1 MLSPRNDDKMDIRK
15 QIDKD
20 IKMQLFEIDSV
31 EDLICRGYK
40 STEIL
45 ELKQVDTGYNNN
57 KYKTALKNIDRLNY
71 KYNHL
76 EQRFTIHQLKS
87 YLEKYNDG
95 LTKKEFLDLLL
106 IHDYHGFNL
115 KKAFDYLNLSE
126 EFKLADKNNKLNY
139 WKKGTIEKYGVDNV
153 FKLKEFQD
161 KAAET
166 REKRYGGRYTL
177 SKGSSLEPS
186 ARQNSIETNK
196 SEESKKKRI
205 QTNIKKYGVP
215 YTSQSEIIRKKTEKT
230 NLSKYGFKNAMQS
243 KDVQNKVVKT
253 NMEKYGV
260 KSTLQL
266 DSVKEKI
273 KETNLQRYGVP
284 NYQQTAESR
293 EKQSKKMIEIK
304 SKILQTKIKN
314 RTLRTS
320 KPEQNL
326 HQELLNLFDNVQT
339 QFDSNE
345 YPFAC
350 DFYIPDRQLYIEL
363 NASWTHNSAWYDEN
377 KLGHNEIANKWSNSS
392 AYYKQ
397 AHKTWTYYDVKKR
410 QTAKENNLNYLVFW
424 QPDLSDFYLWV
435 ELGCPDAKDWER
447 EYSWLDSRQLPTQLE
462 NNQLTPLKNGSKTI
476 IKIARQFM
484 YPVIY
489 EREINMWNQNIFI
502 KNKGYIQPFLFAN
515 RLKYINKTPDQLNNL
530 DIIRGLS
537 YSGQIRAYTAF
548 DNSLMK
554 RFIEKYKPQ
563 SIFDPCSGWGERL
576 LTAASYNIP
585 YRGQD
590 INKKLKEPYQ
600 KLIDSYKLTNQS
612 VTIVD
617 SSKTKNEA
625 DCLFTCP
632 PYFDTEIYTKNGAE
646 NLNYDDFIKWWD
658 TIIKNSDVNIVAFQ
672 INQKYKKVLKDV
684 VTQNGYQL
692 VEEMK
697 LTKQASHL
705 NKSKKEYES
714 LMILRKI

>member
-1 MLSPRNDDKMDIRK
+1 
-15 QIDKD
+15 
-20 IKMQLFEIDSV
+20 MQLFEMNSV

-45 ELKQVDTGYNNN
+45 KLKKIDTGYNNN
-57 KYKTALKNIDRLNY
+57 KYKTILKGIDRTKY

-76 EQRFTIHQLKS
+76 QQRFSLNNLKKH
-87 YLEKYNDG
+87 LNKYADG

-106 IHDYHGFNL
+106 IHDYEKFNL

-139 WKKGTIEKYGVDNV
+139 WKKGTIKKYGVDNI

-196 SEESKKKRI
+196 SEESKNKRI
-205 QTNIKKYGVP
+205 QTNIEKYGVP
-215 YTSQSEIIRKKTEKT
+215 YTSQSDIIRKKTEKS
-230 NLSKYGFKNAMQS
+230 NLLKYGFKHPMQS
-243 KDVQNKVVKT
+243 KYMQNKVEKT
-253 NMEKYGV
+253 NMERYGV

-273 KETNLQRYGVP
+273 TKTNLQKYGVP
-284 NYQQTAESR
+284 YYHQTIESR
-293 EKQSKKMIEIK
+293 EKQSKRMIKNK

-314 RTLRTS
+314 GTLKTS
-320 KPEQNL
+320 KPEQKL
-326 HQELLNLFDNVQT
+326 HQELLNLFDNVQI
-339 QFDSNE
+339 QFNSNE

-350 DFYIPDRQLYIEL
+350 DFYIQDRQLYIEL
-363 NASWTHNSAWYDEN
+363 NASWTHNSAWYNEN
-377 KLGHNEIANKWSNSS
+377 NFEHIEIANKWSNSS

-424 QPDLSDFYLWV
+424 QTDLSDFHLWV
-435 ELGCPDAKDWER
+435 ELGCPDAKDWQK
-447 EYSWLDSRQLPTQLE
+447 EYSWLDIHKLPDKLE
-462 NNQLTPLKNGSKTI
+462 IDQLTPLKNGSKTV

-489 EREINMWNQNIFI
+489 EREIEMWNNNKFI

-515 RLKYINKTPDQLNNL
+515 RLKYINKLPNQLTDL

-548 DNSLMK
+548 DNTLMK
-554 RFIEKYKPQ
+554 KFIEKYKPTY
-563 SIFDPCSGWGERL
+563 IFDPCAGWGERL
-576 LTAASYNIP
+576 LTAACYNIP
-585 YRGQD
+585 YKGQD
-590 INKKLKEPYQ
+590 INEKLQEPYQ
-600 KLIDSYKLTNQS
+600 KLIDSYNLTDQS
-612 VTIVD
+612 INIID
-617 SSKTKNEA
+617 SSTTKNKA

-632 PYFDTEIYTKNGAE
+632 PYFHTEIYTEDGAE
-646 NLNYDDFIKWWD
+646 NLNQEDFLKWWD
-658 TIIKNSDVNIVAFQ
+658 TIIKNSDVNIIAFQ
-672 INQKYKKVLKDV
+672 INQKYKNILTNIVI
-684 VTQNGYQL
+684 QNGYDL
-692 VEEMK
+692 IEEMK
-697 LTKQASHL
+697 LNKQASHL

>member
-1 MLSPRNDDKMDIRK
+1 
-15 QIDKD
+15 
-20 IKMQLFEIDSV
+20 MQLFEIDSV

-76 EQRFTIHQLKS
+76 EQRFSLEELKEFLNQYS
-87 YLEKYNDG
+87 DG
-95 LTKKEFLDLLL
+95 LNKKGFLDLLL
-106 IHDYHGFNL
+106 IHDYEKFNL

-139 WKKGTIEKYGVDNV
+139 FKQGTINKYGVDNV

-161 KAAET
+161 KATET
-166 REKRYGGRYTL
+166 REKRYGGKYTL
-177 SKGSSLEPS
+177 SKDSILEPS

-196 SEESKKKRI
+196 SIEVIEKRK
-205 QTNIKKYGVP
+205 QTNI
-215 YTSQSEIIRKKTEKT
+215 E
-230 NLSKYGFKNAMQS
+230 KYGFPNPNQSLLVQQKIRKTKKKNNS
-243 KDVQNKVVKT
+243 F
-253 NMEKYGV
+253 
-260 KSTLQL
+260 
-266 DSVKEKI
+266 
-273 KETNLQRYGVP
+273 
-284 NYQQTAESR
+284 
-293 EKQSKKMIEIK
+293 IK
-304 SKILQTKIKN
+304 SK
-314 RTLRTS
+314 S
-320 KPEQNL
+320 EENL
-326 HQELLNLFDNVQT
+326 HKELTKLFNNVQT
-339 QFDSNE
+339 QFTSSS

-363 NASWTHNSAWYDEN
+363 NATWTHGSAWYDMN
-377 KLGHNEIANKWSNSS
+377 NTSHKKISNEWKSHSGYYKS
-392 AYYKQ
+392 AYN
-397 AHKTWTYYDVKKR
+397 TWTNLDVKKR

-435 ELGCPDAKDWER
+435 KMGGPDAKDWER
-447 EYSWLDSRQLPTQLE
+447 EYSWLDSRKLPTQLE
-462 NNQLTPLKNGSKTI
+462 NNQLKPLKNGSKTI

-515 RLKYINKTPDQLNNL
+515 RLKYINKTPEQLSNL

-563 SIFDPCSGWGERL
+563 SIFDPCAGWGERL

-585 YRGQD
+585 YKGQD

-617 SSKTKNEA
+617 SSTTQNKA

-632 PYFDTEIYTKNGAE
+632 PYFDTEIYTENGSE
-646 NLNYDDFIKWWD
+646 NLNENDFQNWWD
-658 TIIKNSDVNIVAFQ
+658 TIIKNSEVNIVAFQ
-672 INQKYKKVLKDV
+672 INQKYKDVLTDV
-684 VTQNGYQL
+684 VIQNGYEL

-697 LTKQASHL
+697 LNKQASHL
-705 NKSKKEYES
+705 NKSKKEFES

>member
-1 MLSPRNDDKMDIRK
+1 
-15 QIDKD
+15 
-20 IKMQLFEIDSV
+20 MQLFELDSV
-31 EDLICRGYK
+31 EDLICRAYK

-57 KYKTALKNIDRLNY
+57 KYNKALKDIDRLKY
-71 KYNHL
+71 KYSHL
-76 EQRFTIHQLKS
+76 EQRFSIEELKEFLNQYS
-87 YLEKYNDG
+87 DG
-95 LTKKEFLDLLL
+95 LNKKGFLDLLL
-106 IHDYHGFNL
+106 IHDYEKFNL

-139 WKKGTIEKYGVDNV
+139 LKQGTINKYGVDNV
-153 FKLKEFQD
+153 FKLKEFQN
-161 KAAET
+161 KATET
-166 REKRYGGRYTL
+166 REKRYGGKYTL

-196 SEESKKKRI
+196 SEESKNKRI

-215 YTSQSEIIRKKTEKT
+215 YTSQSDIIRKKTEKT
-230 NLSKYGFKNAMQS
+230 NLSKYGFKHPMQS
-243 KDVQNKVVKT
+243 KYMQNKVVKT
-253 NMEKYGV
+253 NMERYGV
-260 KSTLQL
+260 KTTLQL

-273 KETNLQRYGVP
+273 TKTNLEKYGVP
-284 NYQQTAESR
+284 HYQQTMESR
-293 EKQSKKMIEIK
+293 EKQSKRMIENN
-304 SKILQTKIKN
+304 SKYIQTKIKN
-314 RTLRTS
+314 GTLKTS
-320 KPEQNL
+320 EPEKKL
-326 HQELLNLFDNVQT
+326 HQELLNIFDNVQI
-339 QFDSNE
+339 QFTSNE

-350 DFYIPDRQLYIEL
+350 DFYIPERQLYIEL

-377 KLGHNEIANKWSNSS
+377 NLEHKEIATKWSNSS

-435 ELGCPDAKDWER
+435 ELGCPDAKDWEK
-447 EYSWLDSRQLPTQLE
+447 EYSWLDTHQLPEKLE
-462 NNQLTPLKNGSKTI
+462 IDKLTPLKNGSKNI

-515 RLKYINKTPDQLNNL
+515 RLKYINKTPDQLSNL

-563 SIFDPCSGWGERL
+563 SIFDPCAGWGERL

-585 YRGQD
+585 YKGQD
-590 INKKLKEPYQ
+590 INEKLKEPYQ

-617 SSKTKNEA
+617 SSTTKNKA

-632 PYFDTEIYTKNGAE
+632 PYFDTEIYTEHGAE
-646 NLNYDDFIKWWD
+646 NLNHDDFIKWWD
-658 TIIKNSDVNIVAFQ
+658 TIIKNSDVNIVTFQ
-672 INQKYKKVLKDV
+672 INQKYKKVLKDIV
-684 VTQNGYQL
+684 IQNGYQL

>member
-1 MLSPRNDDKMDIRK
+1 MLLPRNDDKIDIRK
-15 QIDKD
+15 KIDKEY
-20 IKMQLFEIDSV
+20 KMQLFEIDSV

-76 EQRFTIHQLKS
+76 EQRFSLEELKEFLNQYS
-87 YLEKYNDG
+87 DG
-95 LTKKEFLDLLL
+95 LNKKEFLDLLL
-106 IHDYHGFNL
+106 IHDYEKFNL
-115 KKAFDYLNLSE
+115 KKAFNYLNLSE

-139 WKKGTIEKYGVDNV
+139 WKKGTIKKYGVDNV

-161 KAAET
+161 KATET

-177 SKGSSLEPS
+177 SKGSSLKPS
-186 ARQNSIETNK
+186 AKQNSIETNK
-196 SEESKKKRI
+196 SEESKEKRI
-205 QTNIKKYGVP
+205 QTNI
-215 YTSQSEIIRKKTEKT
+215 
-230 NLSKYGFKNAMQS
+230 
-243 KDVQNKVVKT
+243 
-253 NMEKYGV
+253 EKYGYP
-260 KSTLQL
+260 SY
-266 DSVKEKI
+266 S
-273 KETNLQRYGVP
+273 
-284 NYQQTAESR
+284 QTEEAR
-293 EKQSKKMIEIK
+293 KAQSKRVIENRPNEIK
-304 SKILQTKIKN
+304 TKIKN
-314 RTLRTS
+314 GTLKTS
-320 KPEQNL
+320 KPEQKL
-326 HQELLNLFDNVQT
+326 HEELKKLFNKIEIQYISDQ
-339 QFDSNE
+339 

-350 DFYIPDRQLYIEL
+350 DFYIPDRKLYIEL
-363 NASWTHNSAWYDEN
+363 NASWTHNSVWYDEN
-377 KLGHNEIANKWSNSS
+377 KQEHEEIANKWLTSS
-392 AYYKQ
+392 DYYKIAQ
-397 AHKTWTYYDVKKR
+397 KTWTYYDVKKR

-435 ELGCPDAKDWER
+435 EMGCPDAKDWER

-515 RLKYINKTPDQLNNL
+515 RLKYINKTPEQLSNL

-537 YSGQIRAYTAF
+537 YSAQIRAYTAL

-563 SIFDPCSGWGERL
+563 SIFDPCAGWGERL

-585 YRGQD
+585 YKGQD

-600 KLIDSYKLTNQS
+600 KLIDSYKLKSQS

-617 SSKTKNEA
+617 SSTTKNKA

-632 PYFDTEIYTKNGAE
+632 PYFDTEIYTEHGSE
-646 NLNYDDFIKWWD
+646 NLSYDDFIKWWD

-672 INQKYKKVLKDV
+672 INQKYKKVLKDIV
-684 VTQNGYQL
+684 IQNGYQL
-692 VEEMK
+692 IEEMK

-714 LMILRKI
+714 LMIVRKI

>member
-1 MLSPRNDDKMDIRK
+1 M
-15 QIDKD
+15 
-20 IKMQLFEIDSV
+20 
-31 EDLICRGYK
+31 
-40 STEIL
+40 
-45 ELKQVDTGYNNN
+45 
-57 KYKTALKNIDRLNY
+57 
-71 KYNHL
+71 
-76 EQRFTIHQLKS
+76 
-87 YLEKYNDG
+87 
-95 LTKKEFLDLLL
+95 
-106 IHDYHGFNL
+106 
-115 KKAFDYLNLSE
+115 
-126 EFKLADKNNKLNY
+126 
-139 WKKGTIEKYGVDNV
+139 
-153 FKLKEFQD
+153 
-161 KAAET
+161 
-166 REKRYGGRYTL
+166 
-177 SKGSSLEPS
+177 
-186 ARQNSIETNK
+186 
-196 SEESKKKRI
+196 
-205 QTNIKKYGVP
+205 
-215 YTSQSEIIRKKTEKT
+215 EKT
-230 NLSKYGFKNAMQS
+230 NLLRYGFKNASQS
-243 KDVQNKVVKT
+243 KDIKEKIIKT
-253 NMEKYGV
+253 NMERYDV

-293 EKQSKKMIEIK
+293 EKQSKRMIENS
-304 SKILQTKIKN
+304 SKYIQTKIKN
-314 RTLRTS
+314 GTLKTS
-320 KPEQNL
+320 EPEKKL
-326 HQELLNLFDNVQT
+326 HQELLNIFDNVQI
-339 QFDSNE
+339 QFTSNE
-345 YPFAC
+345 YPFTC
-350 DFYIPDRQLYIEL
+350 DFYIPERQLYIEL

-377 KLGHNEIANKWSNSS
+377 NLEHKEIATKWSNSS

-397 AHKTWTYYDVKKR
+397 AHKTWIYYDVKKR

-424 QPDLSDFYLWV
+424 QPDLSDFYLWF
-435 ELGCPDAKDWER
+435 EMGCPDAKDWKK
-447 EYSWLDSRQLPTQLE
+447 EYSWLDTHQLPEKLE
-462 NNQLTPLKNGSKTI
+462 IDKLTPLKNGSKTI

-502 KNKGYIQPFLFAN
+502 KNKDYIQPFLFAN
-515 RLKYINKTPDQLNNL
+515 RLKYINKTPDQLSNL

-563 SIFDPCSGWGERL
+563 SIFDPCAGWGERL

-585 YRGQD
+585 YQGQD
-590 INKKLKEPYQ
+590 INKKLKELYQ
-600 KLIDSYKLTNQS
+600 KLIDSYKLKNQS

-617 SSKTKNEA
+617 SSTTKNKA

-632 PYFDTEIYTKNGAE
+632 PYFDTEIYTEHGAE
-646 NLNYDDFIKWWD
+646 NLNHNDFIKWWD

-672 INQKYKKVLKDV
+672 INQKYKKVLKDIV
-684 VTQNGYQL
+684 IQNGYQL

>member
-1 MLSPRNDDKMDIRK
+1 
-15 QIDKD
+15 
-20 IKMQLFEIDSV
+20 MQLFELDSV
-31 EDLICRGYK
+31 EDLICRAYK

-57 KYKTALKNIDRLNY
+57 KYNKALKGIDRLNY

-76 EQRFTIHQLKS
+76 EQRFSLEELKEFLNQ
-87 YLEKYNDG
+87 YANG
-95 LTKKEFLDLLL
+95 LNKKDFLDLLL
-106 IHDYHGFNL
+106 IHDYEKFNL

-139 WKKGTIEKYGVDNV
+139 WKKGTIKKYGVDNV

-196 SEESKKKRI
+196 SEESKEKRI
-205 QTNIKKYGVP
+205 QTNIEKYGVP

-230 NLSKYGFKNAMQS
+230 NLSKYGFKHPMQS
-243 KDVQNKVVKT
+243 KDVQNKVIKT
-253 NMEKYGV
+253 NMKKYGV

-266 DSVKEKI
+266 DSVKAKI
-273 KETNLQRYGVP
+273 IETNIEKYGYP
-284 NYQQTAESR
+284 SYSQAEEAR
-293 EKQSKKMIEIK
+293 KAQSKRVIENRPNEIK
-304 SKILQTKIKN
+304 TKIKN
-314 RTLRTS
+314 GTLKTS
-320 KPEQNL
+320 KPEQKL
-326 HQELLNLFDNVQT
+326 HEELKKLFNKIEIQYISDQ
-339 QFDSNE
+339 

-350 DFYIPDRQLYIEL
+350 DFYIPDRKLYIEL
-363 NASWTHNSAWYDEN
+363 NASWTHNSVWYNEN
-377 KLGHNEIANKWSNSS
+377 KQENEEIANKWLTSS
-392 AYYKQ
+392 DYYKI

-424 QPDLSDFYLWV
+424 QSDLSDFYLWV
-435 ELGCPDAKDWER
+435 EMGCPDAKDWEK
-447 EYSWLDSRQLPTQLE
+447 EYSWLDNRQLPTQLE
-462 NNQLTPLKNGSKTI
+462 INQLTPLKNGSKTI

-515 RLKYINKTPDQLNNL
+515 RLKYINKTPDKLNNL

-548 DNSLMK
+548 DNNLMK

-563 SIFDPCSGWGERL
+563 SIFDPCAGWGERL
-576 LTAASYNIP
+576 LTAASYDIP
-585 YRGQD
+585 YQGQD

-600 KLIDSYKLTNQS
+600 KLIDNYKLKSQS

-617 SSKTKNEA
+617 SSTTKNKA

-632 PYFDTEIYTKNGAE
+632 PYFDTEIYTEHGAE
-646 NLNYDDFIKWWD
+646 NLNHDDFIKWWD

-672 INQKYKKVLKDV
+672 INQKYKKVLKDIV
-684 VTQNGYQL
+684 IQNGYQL

-714 LMILRKI
+714 LMILKKSKLKKF

>member
-1 MLSPRNDDKMDIRK
+1 MLSPRNDDIIDMRK
-15 QIDKD
+15 QLEKD
-20 IKMQLFEIDSV
+20 FKMQLFELDSV

-40 STEIL
+40 SAEIL

-57 KYKTALKNIDRLNY
+57 KFNKQLKGIDRLNY

-76 EQRFTIHQLKS
+76 QQRFTIHQLKS
-87 YLEKYNDG
+87 HLEKYNNG
-95 LTKKEFLDLLL
+95 LNKKEFLDLLL
-106 IHDYHGFNL
+106 IHEYEKFNL
-115 KKAFDYLNLSE
+115 KKTFDYLNLSE
-126 EFKLADKNNKLNY
+126 EFKLADKNNKRNY

-186 ARQNSIETNK
+186 ARQNIFETNK
-196 SEESKKKRI
+196 SEEVKEKRI
-205 QTNIKKYGVP
+205 KTNIEKYGVP
-215 YTSQSEIIRKKTEKT
+215 HPSQSDIIKRKAEKT
-230 NLSKYGFKNAMQS
+230 NLSKYGFKHASQS
-243 KDVQNKVVKT
+243 EFIKNKIAKT
-253 NMEKYGV
+253 NMERYGV
-260 KSTLQL
+260 KTTLQL

-273 KETNLQRYGVP
+273 TKTNLERYGVP
-284 NYQQTAESR
+284 HYQQTMESR
-293 EKQSKKMIEIK
+293 EKQSKRMIK
-304 SKILQTKIKN
+304 SSSKYLQTKIKN
-314 RTLRTS
+314 GTLKTS
-320 KPEQNL
+320 EPEKKL
-326 HQELLNLFDNVQT
+326 HQELLNLFDNVQI
-339 QFDSNE
+339 QFNSKE

-377 KLGHNEIANKWSNSS
+377 NLEHNEIANKWSNLS

-410 QTAKENNLNYLVFW
+410 QAAKENNLNYLVFW
-424 QPDLSDFYLWV
+424 QPDLSDFHLWI
-435 ELGCPDAKDWER
+435 ELGCPDAKDWEK
-447 EYSWLDSRQLPTQLE
+447 EYSWLDIRILPDELE
-462 NNQLTPLKNGSKTI
+462 INQLTPLKNGSKTV

-489 EREINMWNQNIFI
+489 EREIKMWNTNEFV

-515 RLKYINKTPDQLNNL
+515 RLKYIDKSPKQLTDL
-530 DIIRGLS
+530 EIIRGLS
-537 YSGQIRAYTAF
+537 YSGQVRAYTAF
-548 DNSLMK
+548 DNALMK
-554 RFIEKYKPQ
+554 RFIEKYKPT

-576 LTAASYNIP
+576 LTAACYNIP
-585 YRGQD
+585 YKGQD
-590 INKKLKEPYQ
+590 INEKLQEPYQ
-600 KLIDSYKLTNQS
+600 KLINSYNLTDQS

-617 SSKTKNEA
+617 SSTTKNKA

-632 PYFDTEIYTKNGAE
+632 PYFDTEIYTENGAE
-646 NLNYDDFIKWWD
+646 NLNENYFLKWWD

-672 INQKYKKVLKDV
+672 INQKYKNVLTDV
-684 VTQNGYQL
+684 VIQNGYEL

-697 LTKQASHL
+697 LNKQASHL
-705 NKSKKEYES
+705 NKSKREYES

>member
-1 MLSPRNDDKMDIRK
+1 
-15 QIDKD
+15 
-20 IKMQLFEIDSV
+20 MQLFKLDSV
-31 EDLICRGYK
+31 EDLICRAYK

-57 KYKTALKNIDRLNY
+57 KYNKVLKDINRLKY

-76 EQRFTIHQLKS
+76 EQRFSIEELKEFLNQYS
-87 YLEKYNDG
+87 NG
-95 LTKKEFLDLLL
+95 LNKKEFLDLLL
-106 IHDYHGFNL
+106 IHDYEKFNL

-139 WKKGTIEKYGVDNV
+139 WKKGTIKKYGVDNV

-196 SEESKKKRI
+196 SEESKEKRI

-230 NLSKYGFKNAMQS
+230 NLSKYGFKHPMQS
-243 KDVQNKVVKT
+243 KDVQNKVIKT
-253 NMEKYGV
+253 NMKKYGV

-266 DSVKEKI
+266 DSVKAKI
-273 KETNLQRYGVP
+273 IETNIEKYGYP
-284 NYQQTAESR
+284 CYSQTEEAR
-293 EKQSKKMIEIK
+293 KAQSKRVIENRPNEIK
-304 SKILQTKIKN
+304 TKIKN
-314 RTLRTS
+314 GTLKTS
-320 KPEQNL
+320 KPEQKL
-326 HQELLNLFDNVQT
+326 HEELKKLFNKIEIQYISDQ
-339 QFDSNE
+339 

-350 DFYIPDRQLYIEL
+350 DFYIPDRKLYIEL
-363 NASWTHNSAWYDEN
+363 NASWTHNSVWYDEN
-377 KLGHNEIANKWSNSS
+377 KQEHEEIANKWLTSS
-392 AYYKQ
+392 DYYKI

-424 QPDLSDFYLWV
+424 QSDLSDFYLWV
-435 ELGCPDAKDWER
+435 EMGCPDAKDWEK
-447 EYSWLDSRQLPTQLE
+447 EYSWLDNRQLSTQLE
-462 NNQLTPLKNGSKTI
+462 INQLTPLKNGSKTI

-515 RLKYINKTPDQLNNL
+515 RLKYINKTPDQLSNL

-548 DNSLMK
+548 NNSLMK
-554 RFIEKYKPQ
+554 RFIEKYKPH
-563 SIFDPCSGWGERL
+563 SIFDPCAGWGERL
-576 LTAASYNIP
+576 LTAASYNIT
-585 YRGQD
+585 YQGQD
-590 INKKLKEPYQ
+590 INKKLKKPYQ
-600 KLIDSYKLTNQS
+600 KLIDNYKLKSQS
-612 VTIVD
+612 ITIVD
-617 SSKTKNEA
+617 SSITKNKA

-632 PYFDTEIYTKNGAE
+632 PYFDTEIYTEHGAE
-646 NLNYDDFIKWWD
+646 NLNHDDFIKWWD

-672 INQKYKKVLKDV
+672 INQKYKKVLKNIV
-684 VTQNGYQL
+684 IQNGYQL

-714 LMILRKI
+714 LMILKRI

>member
-1 MLSPRNDDKMDIRK
+1 
-15 QIDKD
+15 
-20 IKMQLFEIDSV
+20 MQLFELDSV

-45 ELKQVDTGYNNN
+45 ELKKIDTGYNNN
-57 KYKTALKNIDRLNY
+57 KYKTTLKHVDRLIY
-71 KYNHL
+71 KYNHI
-76 EQRFTIHQLKS
+76 EQRFNITELKRFLDQYS
-87 YLEKYNDG
+87 KG
-95 LTKKEFLDLLL
+95 LKKKDFLDLLL
-106 IHDYHGFNL
+106 IHDYEKFNL

-139 WKKGTIEKYGVDNV
+139 WKKGAVNKYGVDNV

-196 SEESKKKRI
+196 SEESKEKRI
-205 QTNIKKYGVP
+205 QTNIEKYGVP

-230 NLSKYGFKNAMQS
+230 NLSKYGFKHASQS
-243 KDVQNKVVKT
+243 EFIKNKIAKT
-253 NMEKYGV
+253 NMERYGV

-273 KETNLQRYGVP
+273 TKTNLQRYGVP
-284 NYQQTAESR
+284 NYQQTTESR
-293 EKQSKKMIEIK
+293 EKQSKKMIEVK

-314 RTLRTS
+314 GTLKTS

-326 HQELLNLFDNVQT
+326 HQELLNLFDNVQI
-339 QFDSNE
+339 QFDSKE

-350 DFYIPDRQLYIEL
+350 DFYIPERKLYIEL
-363 NASWTHNSAWYDEN
+363 NASWTHNSAWYNEN
-377 KLGHNEIANKWSNSS
+377 NLEHNEIANKWSNSS

-410 QTAKENNLNYLVFW
+410 QAAKENNLNYLVFW
-424 QPDLSDFYLWV
+424 QPDLSDFHLWV
-435 ELGCPDAKDWER
+435 ELGCPDAKDWEK
-447 EYSWLDSRQLPTQLE
+447 EYSWLDSHRLPNKLE
-462 NNQLTPLKNGSKTI
+462 IDQLTPLKNGSKTV

-489 EREINMWNQNIFI
+489 EREIKMWNTNEFV

-515 RLKYINKTPDQLNNL
+515 RLKYINKLPKQLTDL
-530 DIIRGLS
+530 EIIRGLS
-537 YSGQIRAYTAF
+537 YSGQVRAYTAF
-548 DNSLMK
+548 DNTLMK
-554 RFIEKYKPQ
+554 RFIEKYKPT
-563 SIFDPCSGWGERL
+563 SIFDPCAGWGERL
-576 LTAASYNIP
+576 LTAACYNIP
-585 YRGQD
+585 YKGQD
-590 INKKLKEPYQ
+590 INQKLKEPYQ
-600 KLIDSYKLTNQS
+600 KLIDSYDLTNQS
-612 VTIVD
+612 IEIVD
-617 SSKTKNEA
+617 SSTTKNIA

-632 PYFDTEIYTKNGAE
+632 PYFDTEIYTENGAE
-646 NLNYDDFIKWWD
+646 NLNKNDFIKWWD
-658 TIIKNSDVNIVAFQ
+658 IIIKNSDVNIVAFQ
-672 INQKYKKVLKDV
+672 INQKYKDLLTDV
-684 VTQNGYQL
+684 IIQNGYEL

-697 LTKQASHL
+697 LNKQASHL
-705 NKSKKEYES
+705 NKSKKEFES

>member
-1 MLSPRNDDKMDIRK
+1 
-15 QIDKD
+15 
-20 IKMQLFEIDSV
+20 MQLFELDSV

-45 ELKQVDTGYNNN
+45 ELKKIDTGYNNN
-57 KYKTALKNIDRLNY
+57 KYKTTLKHVDRLIY
-71 KYNHL
+71 KYNHI
-76 EQRFTIHQLKS
+76 EQRFNITELKRFLDQYS
-87 YLEKYNDG
+87 KG
-95 LTKKEFLDLLL
+95 LKKKDFLDLLL
-106 IHDYHGFNL
+106 IHDYEKFNL

-139 WKKGTIEKYGVDNV
+139 WKKGAVNKYGVDNV

-196 SEESKKKRI
+196 SEESKEKRI

-230 NLSKYGFKNAMQS
+230 NLSKYGFKHASQS
-243 KDVQNKVVKT
+243 EFIKNKIAKT
-253 NMEKYGV
+253 NMERYGV

-273 KETNLQRYGVP
+273 TKTNLQRYGVP
-284 NYQQTAESR
+284 NYQQTTESKK
-293 EKQSKKMIEIK
+293 KQSKKMIEVK

-314 RTLRTS
+314 GTLKTS

-326 HQELLNLFDNVQT
+326 HQELLNLFDNVQI
-339 QFDSNE
+339 QFDSKE

-350 DFYIPDRQLYIEL
+350 DFYIPERKLYIEL
-363 NASWTHNSAWYDEN
+363 NASWTHNSAWYNEN
-377 KLGHNEIANKWSNSS
+377 NLEHNEIANKWSNSS

-410 QTAKENNLNYLVFW
+410 QAAKENNLNYLVFW
-424 QPDLSDFYLWV
+424 QPDLSDFHLWV
-435 ELGCPDAKDWER
+435 ELGCPDAKDWEK
-447 EYSWLDSRQLPTQLE
+447 EYSWLDSHRLPNKLE
-462 NNQLTPLKNGSKTI
+462 IDQLTPLKNGSKTV

-489 EREINMWNQNIFI
+489 EREIKMWNTNEFVS
-502 KNKGYIQPFLFAN
+502 KKGYIQPFLFAN
-515 RLKYINKTPDQLNNL
+515 RLKYINKLPDQLTDL
-530 DIIRGLS
+530 EIIRGLS
-537 YSGQIRAYTAF
+537 YSGQVRAYTAF
-548 DNSLMK
+548 DNTLMK
-554 RFIEKYKPQ
+554 RFIEKYKPI
-563 SIFDPCSGWGERL
+563 SIFDPCAGWGERL
-576 LTAASYNIP
+576 LTAACYNIP
-585 YRGQD
+585 YKGQD
-590 INKKLKEPYQ
+590 INQKLKEPYQ
-600 KLIDSYKLTNQS
+600 KLIDSYDLTNQS
-612 VTIVD
+612 IEIVD
-617 SSKTKNEA
+617 SSTTKNIA

-632 PYFDTEIYTKNGAE
+632 PYFDTEIYTENGAE
-646 NLNYDDFIKWWD
+646 NLNKNDFIKWWD
-658 TIIKNSDVNIVAFQ
+658 IIIKNSDVNIVTFQ
-672 INQKYKKVLKDV
+672 INQKYKDLLTDV
-684 VTQNGYQL
+684 IIQNGYEL

-697 LTKQASHL
+697 LNKQASHL
-705 NKSKKEYES
+705 NKSKKEFES

>member
-1 MLSPRNDDKMDIRK
+1 
-15 QIDKD
+15 
-20 IKMQLFEIDSV
+20 MQLFELDSV
-31 EDLICRGYK
+31 EDLICRAYK

-45 ELKQVDTGYNNN
+45 KLKQVDTGYNNN
-57 KYKTALKNIDRLNY
+57 KYNKALKDIDRLNY
-71 KYNHL
+71 KYSHL
-76 EQRFTIHQLKS
+76 EQRFSIEQLKEFLNQYS
-87 YLEKYNDG
+87 NG
-95 LTKKEFLDLLL
+95 LKKKEFLDLLL
-106 IHDYHGFNL
+106 IHDYEKFNL

-139 WKKGTIEKYGVDNV
+139 WKKGTIKKYGVDNI

-161 KAAET
+161 KAADT

-196 SEESKKKRI
+196 SEESKEKRI
-205 QTNIKKYGVP
+205 QTNIEKYGVP

-230 NLSKYGFKNAMQS
+230 NLSKYGFKHPMKS
-243 KDVQNKVVKT
+243 KDVQNKVIKT
-253 NMEKYGV
+253 NMKKYGV

-266 DSVKEKI
+266 DSVKAKI
-273 KETNLQRYGVP
+273 IETNIEKYGYP
-284 NYQQTAESR
+284 SYSQTEEAR
-293 EKQSKKMIEIK
+293 KAQSKRVIENRPNEIK
-304 SKILQTKIKN
+304 TKIKN
-314 RTLRTS
+314 GTLKKS
-320 KPEQNL
+320 KPEQKL
-326 HQELLNLFDNVQT
+326 HEELKKLFNKIEIQYISDK
-339 QFDSNE
+339 

-350 DFYIPDRQLYIEL
+350 DFYIPDRKLYIEL
-363 NASWTHNSAWYDEN
+363 NASWTHNSVWYDEN
-377 KLGHNEIANKWSNSS
+377 KQEHEEIANKWLTSS
-392 AYYKQ
+392 DYYKI

-435 ELGCPDAKDWER
+435 EMGCPDAKDWER
-447 EYSWLDSRQLPTQLE
+447 EYSWLDSHQLPTQLE

-515 RLKYINKTPDQLNNL
+515 RLKYINKTPNQLSDL

-563 SIFDPCSGWGERL
+563 SIFDPCAGWSERL
-576 LTAASYNIP
+576 LTSAFYNIP
-585 YRGQD
+585 YKGQD
-590 INKKLKEPYQ
+590 INEKLKKPYQ

-617 SSKTKNEA
+617 SSITKNKA

-632 PYFDTEIYTKNGAE
+632 PYFDTEIYTEHGAE
-646 NLNYDDFIKWWD
+646 NLSYDDFIKWWD

-672 INQKYKKVLKDV
+672 INQKYKKILKDIV
-684 VTQNGYQL
+684 IQNGYQL